1 MLCLLLDDEDL
12 RRETGRIAQQR
23 IRRNY
28 LWDDVSKQIE
38 AVYLELMESS
48 ATEIIPAR
56 QAGES
61 NAKIA

>member
-1 MLCLLLDDEDL
+1 MLCLFLDDDEL
-12 RRETGRIAQQR
+12 RRGTGRIAQQR

-38 AVYLELMESS
+38 AVYLELTESS
-48 ATEIIPAR
+48 ATVIIPAR
-56 QAGES
+56 QAGQS